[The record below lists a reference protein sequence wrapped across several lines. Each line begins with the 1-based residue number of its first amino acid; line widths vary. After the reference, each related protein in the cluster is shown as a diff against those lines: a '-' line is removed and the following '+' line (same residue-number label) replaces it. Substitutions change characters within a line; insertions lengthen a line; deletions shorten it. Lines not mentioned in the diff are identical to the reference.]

1 MRRFL
6 RTFVL
11 GIVMLFAFALPAAAE
26 SAATLVDTYATVT
39 NTGDC
44 MISTT
49 VRLHLDSAMSNLTY
63 PVPANATDITLNG
76 SSART
81 SKSSSAI
88 EVDISRLFVTT
99 EDHASGQVVL

>member
-26 SAATLVDTYATVT
+26 SGATLVDTYATVT
-39 NTGDC
+39 SGGDC
-44 MISTT
+44 IISTT
-49 VRLHLDSAMSNLTY
+49 VHLHLDSAMSNLTY

-76 SSART
+76 RSVRCSPVFISSPAL
-81 SKSSSAI
+81 KP
-88 EVDISRLFVTT
+88 L
-99 EDHASGQVVL
+99 